1 MPLEIT
7 SAASAT
13 DAAIQ
18 NKRFGSR
25 TALAFSNEKIDY
37 IMKTVESLKDAVLLT
52 KGAKNDVTKTKR
64 RIFRYLICYLGY

>member
-1 MPLEIT
+1 MPLGVT

-13 DAAIQ
+13 DASIQ

-37 IMKTVESLKDAVLLT
+37 IMKTVESLKDAVLLI
-52 KGAKNDVTKTKR
+52 KGAKIDVTKTKGGFSG
-64 RIFRYLICYLGY
+64 ISSAILGY